1 MNIDHNDGRILA
13 ILLLVF
19 LVLGVLLSPLGF
31 ETRAPAF
38 LSSPSFLPWLGL
50 GLTGL
55 SLSIVSLVLVFF
67 KPRIASML
75 AIIGSFGSVAL
86 FLGDQMGVAAPVR
99 PPPAITVLETVT
111 TVVIAANIFIA
122 ARLYKES
129 GLPPRR
135 SGPPHFARVASEAF
149 ARTMKSSRGTA
160 REFLHSG

>member
-1 MNIDHNDGRILA
+1 MNTNHNNGRILA
-13 ILLLVF
+13 ILLLVS

-86 FLGDQMGVAAPVR
+86 FLGDQVGVAAPVR

-111 TVVIAANIFIA
+111 TVVIAAIIFIA

-129 GLPPRR
+129 GLPP
-135 SGPPHFARVASEAF
+135 A
-149 ARTMKSSRGTA
+149 
-160 REFLHSG
+160 